1 MVGLSSVFHIKK
13 RRPVLEGVFDDFFA
27 KNGHP
32 SKGDFE
38 MGGEGGGGV
47 MV

>member
-32 SKGDFE
+32 SRGILKWAGR
-38 MGGEGGGGV
+38 GGGV

>member
-1 MVGLSSVFHIKK
+1 MVGLSLVFHIKK

-32 SKGDFE
+32 SRGILKWA
-38 MGGEGGGGV
+38 GGGAFF
-47 MV
+47 MA